1 MKPNLFFSKILKN
14 FTNFFWVILVEV
26 KEWIEFIINNIP
38 GKSGFFLRKCFYK
51 KLLNGNLLNCR
62 IQRGFIAECSRNIF
76 FGDDIYIGFNCKIF
90 ASNKSKIVIG
100 DKFTCN
106 SNVMINSR
114 GIGEIIIGKNVL
126 IGPNSVLRSNNHN
139 YKTSQ
144 KPINQQGMSEG
155 KITIEDDV
163 WIGSNVVILPN
174 VIIGKGSIVAAGAV
188 VTSNV
193 EAFSIVGGVPAKLIG
208 LRN

>member
-1 MKPNLFFSKILKN
+1 MKPNIFGLKILKN
-14 FTNFFWVILVEV
+14 FHKFFRGILVEIR
-26 KEWIEFIINNIP
+26 EWIEFTINNIP
-38 GKSGFFLRKCFYK
+38 GKSGFFFRKLYYK
-51 KLLNGNLLNCR
+51 NFFKGKLKNCR
-62 IQRGFIAECSRNIF
+62 IQRGFIAECSRNIT
-76 FGDDIYIGFNCKIF
+76 FGNNIYIGFNCKIF
-90 ASNKSKIVIG
+90 ACNKSKIEIG

-114 GIGEIIIGKNVL
+114 GIGEIKIGKNVL

-139 YKTSQ
+139 FRILQ

-155 KITIEDDV
+155 KISIEDDV

-174 VIIGKGSIVAAGAV
+174 VIIGKGSIIAAGAV

-193 EAFSIVGGVPAKLIG
+193 ESFTIVGGVPAKQIG
-208 LRN
+208 IRN

>member
-1 MKPNLFFSKILKN
+1 MKLSPFFSKILKN
-14 FTNFFWVILVEV
+14 FINFFKFIFVEI
-26 KEWIEFIINNIP
+26 KDWIEFIINNMP
-38 GKSGFFLRKCFYK
+38 GKSGFFLRKYFYK
-51 KLLNGNLLNCR
+51 NFFNGKLLNCR

-114 GIGEIIIGKNVL
+114 GIGEIKIGKNVL

-139 YKTSQ
+139 YEISQ

-155 KITIEDDV
+155 RITIEDDV

-174 VIIGKGSIVAAGAV
+174 VIIGEGSIVAAGAV

-193 EAFSIVGGVPAKLIG
+193 GAFSIVGGVPAKVIG
-208 LRN
+208 HRN

>member
-1 MKPNLFFSKILKN
+1 MKTNLLCAKFVMN
-14 FTNFFWVILVEV
+14 FKKFLRDIFIEIR
-26 KEWIEFIINNIP
+26 EWIEFIINNIP
-38 GKSGFFLRKCFYK
+38 GRSGFFFRKHYYK
-51 KLLNGNLLNCR
+51 KQFKGKLFNCR
-62 IQRGFIAECSRNIF
+62 IQRGFVAECSRNIS

-90 ASNKSKIVIG
+90 ASNESKIVIG

-114 GIGEIIIGKNVL
+114 GIGKIKIGKNVL

-139 YKTSQ
+139 FKFFQ

-155 KITIEDDV
+155 QIIIEDDV

-193 EAFSIVGGVPAKLIG
+193 GDFSIVGGVPAKKIG
-208 LRN
+208 IRN

>member
-1 MKPNLFFSKILKN
+1 MKINFLSLKFLKN
-14 FTNFFWVILVEV
+14 FLKFFKNILIEIR
-26 KEWIEFIINNIP
+26 EWFEFIINNFP
-38 GKSGFFLRKCFYK
+38 GNSGFFFRKHYYK
-51 KLLNGNLLNCR
+51 NLFKGNLLNCR
-62 IQRGFIAECSRNIF
+62 IQRGFIAECKRNIF
-76 FGDDIYIGFNCKIF
+76 FGANVYIGFNCKIF
-90 ASNKSKIVIG
+90 ASSNSKIVIG

-114 GIGEIIIGKNVL
+114 GIGEIKIGKNVL

-139 YKTSQ
+139 FKILQ

-155 KITIEDDV
+155 KIIIEDDV

-188 VTSNV
+188 VTSKV
-193 EAFSIVGGVPAKLIG
+193 KSFSIVGGVPAKEIG
-208 LRN
+208 MRS

>member
-1 MKPNLFFSKILKN
+1 MKLNFFFSKVMSKFNKL
-14 FTNFFWVILVEV
+14 FRDILVEIRD
-26 KEWIEFIINNIP
+26 WIEFIINNIP
-38 GKSGFFLRKCFYK
+38 GKSGFYFRKHYYK
-51 KLLNGNLLNCR
+51 RLFKGNLFNCR
-62 IQRGFIAECSRNIF
+62 IQRGFIAECAKNIF
-76 FGDDIYIGFNCKIF
+76 LGDNIYIGFNCRFF
-90 ASNKSKIVIG
+90 ASNQSKIIIS

-114 GIGEIIIGKNVL
+114 GIGAIKIGKNVL

-139 YKTSQ
+139 FKIFTT
-144 KPINQQGMSEG
+144 PINQQGMSKG
-155 KITIEDDV
+155 KIIIEDDV

-193 EAFSIVGGVPAKLIG
+193 KSFSIVGGIPAKEIG
-208 LRN
+208 TRN

>member
-1 MKPNLFFSKILKN
+1 MKNNIFFLKVIKN
-14 FTNFFWVILVEV
+14 FYKFLRSILVEIR
-26 KEWIEFIINNIP
+26 EWIEFIINNIP
-38 GKSGFFLRKCFYK
+38 GNSGFFLRKHFYK
-51 KLLNGNLLNCR
+51 KLFKGNFSNCR

-76 FGDDIYIGFNCKIF
+76 LGDDIYIGFNCKLF

-114 GIGEIIIGKNVL
+114 GIGEIKIGKNVL
-126 IGPNSVLRSNNHN
+126 IGPNSVIRSNNHN
-139 YKTSQ
+139 FKIFQ

-193 EAFSIVGGVPAKLIG
+193 EAFSIVGGVPAKVIG

>member
-1 MKPNLFFSKILKN
+1 MKNNIFFSKVIKN
-14 FTNFFWVILVEV
+14 FYWVLRSILVEIR
-26 KEWIEFIINNIP
+26 EWIEFIINNIP
-38 GKSGFFLRKCFYK
+38 GNSGFFLRKHFYK
-51 KLLNGNLLNCR
+51 KLFKGNLLNCR
-62 IQRGFIAECSRNIF
+62 IQRGFIAECPRNIF
-76 FGDDIYIGFNCKIF
+76 LGDDIYIGFNCKLF

-114 GIGEIIIGKNVL
+114 GIGEIKIGKNVL
-126 IGPNSVLRSNNHN
+126 IGPNSVIRSNNHN
-139 YKTSQ
+139 FKIFQ

-193 EAFSIVGGVPAKLIG
+193 ENFSIVGGVPAKEIG

>member
-1 MKPNLFFSKILKN
+1 MRVNFFFLKFLRIAKN
-14 FTNFFWVILVEV
+14 FSSNILIEIRDWV
-26 KEWIEFIINNIP
+26 EFVINNIP
-38 GKSGFFLRKCFYK
+38 GKSGFFLRKQYFRRLFK
-51 KLLNGNLLNCR
+51 GKLLNCR

-76 FGDDIYIGFNCKIF
+76 LGDNIYIGFNCKIF

-114 GIGEIIIGKNVL
+114 GIGEIKIGRNVL
-126 IGPNSVLRSNNHN
+126 IGPNSVIRSNNHN
-139 YKTSQ
+139 FKIFQ

-155 KITIEDDV
+155 KIIIEDDV

-174 VIIGKGSIVAAGAV
+174 VIIGKGSVVAAGAV

-193 EAFSIVGGVPAKLIG
+193 GSFSIVGGVPAKEIG
-208 LRN
+208 TRN